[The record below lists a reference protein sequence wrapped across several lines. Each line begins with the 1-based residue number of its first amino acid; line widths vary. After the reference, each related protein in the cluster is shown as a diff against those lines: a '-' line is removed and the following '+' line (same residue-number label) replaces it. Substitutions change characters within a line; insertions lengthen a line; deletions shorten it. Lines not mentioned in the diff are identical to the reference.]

1 MQNMK
6 SWIAQKM
13 VPRVGLNKKTVYML
27 RSLTKVEKM
36 LPEIHKEKKKK

>member
-6 SWIAQKM
+6 NWLAQKM
-13 VPRVGLNKKTVYML
+13 IPRVELNKKTVYML
-27 RSLTKVEKM
+27 RSLSKVEKM